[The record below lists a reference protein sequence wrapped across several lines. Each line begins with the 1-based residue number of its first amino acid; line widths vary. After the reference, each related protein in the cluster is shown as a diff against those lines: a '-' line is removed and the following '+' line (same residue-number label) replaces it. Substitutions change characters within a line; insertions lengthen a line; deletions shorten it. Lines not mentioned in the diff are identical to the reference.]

1 MTDDDYGESFLVRG
15 AGGPAGPRPTLD
27 PNEQA
32 AAYARRL
39 LADQT
44 PAQAEIAR
52 KIYGRL
58 KAGADVDDVR
68 DLIEQLGATRRGR
81 RSAANPP
88 SAGSGRPRVLRLY
101 EDE

>member
-1 MTDDDYGESFLVRG
+1 MTDESRESYLV
-15 AGGPAGPRPTLD
+15 AGPRTPRRTQDPTAL
-27 PNEQA
+27 A
-32 AAYARRL
+32 AAYAQRL

-52 KIYGRL
+52 RIYGRM

-68 DLIEQLGATRRGR
+68 DLIEQLSATRGGPR
-81 RSAANPP
+81 AAAVEPP
-88 SAGSGRPRVLRLY
+88 SARPARPGTLRLY

>member
-1 MTDDDYGESFLVRG
+1 MTDESRESYLVRDVR
-15 AGGPAGPRPTLD
+15 GPHAPRRTQD
-27 PNEQA
+27 PAAQA
-32 AAYARRL
+32 AAYAERL

-52 KIYGRL
+52 RIYGRM

-68 DLIEQLGATRRGR
+68 DLIEQLSATRGGR
-81 RSAANPP
+81 RPAAVEPP
-88 SAGSGRPRVLRLY
+88 SAKPARPETLRLY